1 MDKYSFQDKAIKDIT
16 YSYKKDPG
24 CKGLLV
30 IPTGGGKTLTAI
42 RAVDKLYKDQI
53 LSKNDEVVWVVHSK
67 VLKSQTEEVKK
78 NKDWH
83 KKFNL
88 SSTNLAK
95 LKIKMITAGKDYIRN
110 NSNVKLI
117 IIDEAHHS
125 AASSYDKFMTNNF
138 GVLGLTA
145 TPIRHDSKQLSF
157 DRIIYSI
164 TFKELIKRKVI
175 SEPIFRPYSTNLTF
189 EVDVIKKDDNTFNT
203 FARNNFI
210 ADKFIVSNKI
220 FSKAILYV
228 HTVEHAKEL
237 SKQITLKN
245 NELED
250 AYELVGYIH
259 GNGNSLGTNNESFIK
274 KFKKCKKAIVVN
286 CGVLTE
292 GFDDP
297 SVNTIGMCV
306 PTQSIIY
313 YLQCIGRGI
322 RTLNSKNSKSAYIV
336 EFTDILPN
344 IKYRI
349 DNRWLYS
356 DISDELEPEVI
367 DINFNNKK
375 AFKTK
380 LNNHKYLT
388 NNTKKMIFQSKDLE
402 NIGEK
407 NIFIYN
413 PVSWSSE
420 EKWKNIIISN
430 ENRNEF
436 LKIFNQL
443 SFTVN
448 KWSTFNNTEAI
459 FENFSESEIN
469 KISLEK
475 NISKTDFK
483 EALLNAYKNKN
494 ERKKVDSLK
503 YLVLNYND
511 KYPDGLEEFLSDCY
525 NSDNILENFDSMEP
539 ISKGIIKFPI
549 IYNEK
554 HEAIYVKNNQ
564 LKFFDEVFKT
574 YDEILRDKDAR
585 KVEVKIKE
593 YISNLDYILIPIR
606 CLESIPITI
615 KQKKSINN
623 YIFSLE
629 G

>member
-1 MDKYSFQDKAIKDIT
+1 MNKYSFQDDAIKLIKNSFNDDL
-16 YSYKKDPG
+16 K

-42 RAVDKLYKDQI
+42 RAVDRLYKDKI
-53 LSKNDEVVWVVHSK
+53 LSKNDEVVWVVHSL
-67 VLKSQTEEVKK
+67 VLKSQTEEVKD
-78 NKDWH
+78 NKEWH

-88 SSTNLAK
+88 SPSNLAK
-95 LKIKMITAGKDYIRN
+95 LKIDMITAGKNYIRN

-125 AASSYDKFMTNNF
+125 AAPSYETFMTKKF

-145 TPIRHDSKQLSF
+145 TPIRHDSRQLSF
-157 DRIIYSI
+157 DKVIYSI

-175 SEPIFRPYSTNLTF
+175 SAPTFRSFSTNLTF
-189 EVDVIKKDDNTFNT
+189 EVGQLKEDGAFNT
-203 FARNNFI
+203 YARNNFI

-228 HTVEHAKEL
+228 HTVKHAKEL
-237 SKQITLKN
+237 AKQIDLKN
-245 NELED
+245 SD
-250 AYELVGYIH
+250 IDDKYELVGYIE
-259 GNGNSLGTNNESFIK
+259 GNGNSLGISNELFIK

-322 RTLNSKNSKSAYIV
+322 RAANSKNGKSAYIV

-344 IKYRI
+344 VKYRI

-375 AFKTK
+375 TLKAK
-380 LNNHKYLT
+380 LNNQKYLT
-388 NNTKKMIFQSKDLE
+388 PNSKKTILE
-402 NIGEK
+402 IENLEEIGEK
-407 NIFIYN
+407 NIFVYN

-420 EKWKNIIISN
+420 EKWKNIIVSN

-436 LKIFNQL
+436 LKIFNQM
-443 SFTVN
+443 SYTVN
-448 KWSTFNNTEAI
+448 NWSTFNNTEVI
-459 FENFSESEIN
+459 FENFSDSDLS
-469 KISLEK
+469 KSYLEK
-475 NISKTDFK
+475 NVSKTDFK
-483 EALLNAYKNKN
+483 EALLNAYKDKN
-494 ERKKVDSLK
+494 ERKKVESLK
-503 YLVLNYND
+503 YIVLNYNE

-525 NSDNILENFDSMEP
+525 NAETIIENFESMEP

-549 IYNEK
+549 IYHEK
-554 HEAIYVKNNQ
+554 YEAIYVKNNQ
-564 LKFFDEVFKT
+564 LRFFEDVYNT
-574 YDEILRDKDAR
+574 YDEILNNSDALEA
-585 KVEVKIKE
+585 EVKIKE
-593 YISNLDYILIPIR
+593 YVSSLNSILIPIR
-606 CLESIPITI
+606 CLESVPIII
-615 KQKKSINN
+615 KQKESINN
-623 YIFSLE
+623 YIFKLE